1 MVVLV
6 LFAVT
11 LVFHEDITNGITKV
25 IHYLDSNYRKNDTL
39 VNNEYASDK
48 NYKFISLTDNFYP
61 NNIED
66 IRNIYYTVI
75 QSGMDKF
82 TFYCGNDYDNCL
94 DDVDYV
100 SNNQKLLSYINDY
113 VPVFNS
119 FKNVSTEF
127 DDRGKITINI
137 THAYT
142 KEEIDAIN
150 NKLDEIIKNNIKE
163 EMDNEAKIKTIHD
176 YIINNTKYDIDRSDN
191 KVTKYHSDTAYGTL
205 IEGYGICGGYADSM
219 KIFLDI
225 FNIPNYKISSENHI
239 WNAVYLNNTWKHLD
253 LTWDDPINKNGE
265 DVLEYSYYLI
275 STNELLELEKNQHQ
289 FDKEIFPEFNEI

>member
-1 MVVLV
+1 MLVLV

-150 NKLDEIIKNNIKE
+150 NKVDEIIKNNIKE

-289 FDKEIFPEFNEI
+289 FDKEIFPEFNES